1 MNGMDGMDGMD
12 PGGDE
17 TETETRCECRH
28 RPPLGANATLNVA
41 TFKSPNSHKIAP
53 IGAWMSMLQLS
64 LIEYNS
70 VAAYCLVFW
79 TFFGVAHMCLKVPF
93 ELSASRTHSE

>member
-1 MNGMDGMDGMD
+1 MDGMD

-41 TFKSPNSHKIAP
+41 TFKSPNSHKITT
-53 IGAWMSMLQLS
+53 IGAWMSILLLS
-64 LIEYNS
+64 LLECLS
-70 VAAYCLVFW
+70 VAA
-79 TFFGVAHMCLKVPF
+79 
-93 ELSASRTHSE
+93 